1 MTKTHIEST
10 AGEYCLRVN
19 PKFKYCILN
28 APGGETFN
36 LCYQCGECTAICPI
50 AHFTRDF
57 RPNKL
62 IHMAKIGIREIL
74 RKDPIWLCA
83 TCYACT
89 EICPQGVKV
98 TDVLRVIKNLA
109 AEEGVFPDFY
119 QTLTTNI
126 LQVGWANTIS
136 AFTLRKR
143 GVKGLPPLPKT
154 KLDDIKTLA
163 EASGLTTIT
172 K

>member
-1 MTKTHIEST
+1 
-10 AGEYCLRVN
+10 
-19 PKFKYCILN
+19 
-28 APGGETFN
+28 
-36 LCYQCGECTAICPI
+36 
-50 AHFTRDF
+50 
-57 RPNKL
+57 
-62 IHMAKIGIREIL
+62 MAKIGIREIL

-98 TDVLRVIKNLA
+98 TDVLRLIKNLA